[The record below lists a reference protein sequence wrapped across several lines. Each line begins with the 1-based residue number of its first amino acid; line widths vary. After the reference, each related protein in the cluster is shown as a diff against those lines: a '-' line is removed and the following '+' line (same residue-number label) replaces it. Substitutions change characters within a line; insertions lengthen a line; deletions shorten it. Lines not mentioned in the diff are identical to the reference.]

1 MNSKYLQVALGVIAA
16 LGGFVD
22 IGELVFN
29 GQAGATFGYRVLW
42 AVPVGVLGIIVF
54 TELSGRVAI
63 VTGKANFDLIRER
76 YPRWLSLT
84 TLVFGLAV
92 CLITLSA
99 ELGGLGLVLHY
110 VLGWNE
116 GFFTLVG
123 LVLLVGASVLL
134 PFQGIER
141 VFGYLGLGLV
151 VFVVAA
157 LHHGLSWHAVG
168 SGLLPAGG
176 PAQYWY
182 FIVGMIAAGMMPY
195 EIYFYSSGG
204 IEEGWTE
211 ADLSVNRLNAGLGYL
226 LGGLVAAALTV
237 VAAQQLL
244 PLQASPEGLGTVL
257 QEALRELG
265 PWGFFAAAIGAFFA
279 IGGATIDS
287 AFSCAYA
294 LAQHQRWPW
303 GKRRGMRGAPKWTA
317 ALLGAFAVG
326 YAVVQTRVNPV
337 DLTEYAV
344 IASAVAMPLTFWP
357 IVRVSHDRELMGRHA
372 SGVIT
377 RPLAWLYFGAICVIA
392 VAGPVLMVLTH
403 MGELS

>member
-1 MNSKYLQVALGVIAA
+1 MSSKYLQVALGVIAA

-29 GQAGATFGYRVLW
+29 GQAGAAFGYQVLW

-63 VTGKANFDLIRER
+63 VTGKANFDLIRDR

-123 LVLLVGASVLL
+123 LALLVAASLLL

-168 SGLLPAGG
+168 SGLVPSTG

-182 FIVGMIAAGMMPY
+182 FVVGMIAAGMMPY

-211 ADLSVNRLNAGLGYL
+211 DDLSVNRLNAGLGYV
-226 LGGLVAAALTV
+226 LGGVVAAALTV

-244 PLQASPEGLGTVL
+244 PLQTSPQGLGTVL

-265 PWGFFAAAIGAFFA
+265 PAGFLAAAVGAFFA

-303 GKRRGMRGAPKWTA
+303 GKRKGGGEAWKWTA
-317 ALLGAFAVG
+317 TLLGAFAVG

-357 IVRVSHDRELMGRHA
+357 IVRVSQSSQLMGRHV
-372 SGVIT
+372 SGVLA
-377 RPLAWLYFGAICVIA
+377 RPLAWVYFAVICVVA
-392 VAGPVLMVLTH
+392 VAGPVLMVVTH
-403 MGELS
+403 MGELG

>member
-1 MNSKYLQVALGVIAA
+1 MKKYLAIALGIIAA

-29 GQAGATFGYRVLW
+29 SQAGANFGYQALW
-42 AVPVGVLGIIVF
+42 AVPIGVLGMIVF
-54 TELSGRVAI
+54 AELSGRVAI
-63 VTGKANFDLIRER
+63 VTGKANMDVVRDL
-76 YPRWLSLT
+76 YPRWLSLV

-123 LVLLVGASVLL
+123 LALLVAASLLLKFGA
-134 PFQGIER
+134 IER

-151 VFVVAA
+151 VYIVAA
-157 LHHGLSWHAVG
+157 VHHGPDWPSIGAGFVP
-168 SGLLPAGG
+168 SGG

-182 FIVGMIAAGMMPY
+182 FVVGMIAAGMMPY

-211 ADLSVNRLNAGLGYL
+211 QDHAVNRLNSGIGFA

-244 PLQASPEGLGTVL
+244 PMQLTPQSLGTVL
-257 QEALRELG
+257 QQGLVELG
-265 PWGFFAAAIGAFFA
+265 PIGFYAAVIGAFFA

-287 AFSCAYA
+287 AFSCAYS
-294 LAQHQRWPW
+294 LAQHQQWPW
-303 GKRRGMRGAPKWTA
+303 GKKKGLRNAKRWTFTLLA
-317 ALLGAFAVG
+317 AFGVG
-326 YAVVQTRVNPV
+326 YAVVQTRVDPV
-337 DLTEYAV
+337 NLTEYAV

-357 IVRVSHDRELMGRHA
+357 IVQISQNRTVMGRHR
-372 SGVIT
+372 SGFLS
-377 RPLAWLYFGAICVIA
+377 RPLSWIYFAVICVIA
-392 VAGPVLMVLTH
+392 VAGPVLLVITH
-403 MGELS
+403 MGELK

>member
-1 MNSKYLQVALGVIAA
+1 MKKYLQVALGVIAA

-29 GQAGATFGYRVLW
+29 GQAGATFGYRALW

-63 VTGKANFDLIRER
+63 VTGKANFDLIRDR
-76 YPRWLSLT
+76 YPQWLSLI
-84 TLVFGLAV
+84 TLVFGLAA

-123 LVLLVGASVLL
+123 LALLVAASLLL

-157 LHHGLSWHAVG
+157 LHHGLSWHALG
-168 SGLLPAGG
+168 AGLVPSSG

-182 FIVGMIAAGMMPY
+182 FVVGMIAAGMMPY

-211 ADLSVNRLNAGLGYL
+211 DDLSVNRLNAGLGYL
-226 LGGLVAAALTV
+226 LGGLVAASLTV

-244 PLQASPEGLGTVL
+244 PLQVSPEGLGTVL

-265 PWGFFAAAIGAFFA
+265 PWGFFGAAIGAFFA

-294 LAQHQRWPW
+294 LSQRQRWAW
-303 GKRRGMRGAPKWTA
+303 GKRKGLRGAPRWTG

-357 IVRVSHDRELMGRHA
+357 IVRVSHDRELMGHHA
-372 SGVIT
+372 SGAIT
-377 RPLAWLYFGAICVIA
+377 RPLSWLYFGVICVVA

-403 MGELS
+403 MGELG